1 MVNPVR
7 DRERDRGWGTA
18 EGPGPQLSPSLS
30 PQPRTAPADGFASS
44 DDEAAEEDSGPL
56 HISWLSLSP
65 LCSSKFLGLCS
76 LPGCRFKDVRRNLQK
91 DVGELRNSGIQD
103 IFVLCTRGELSKYR
117 VPNLIDTYQQHGM
130 CVHHHPIPDGNAP
143 DIATCCK
150 ILEELRS
157 CLENNRKTVIH
168 CYGGLGRSC
177 LVAACLL
184 LQLSDTLAP
193 QQVIESLRNLR
204 GSGAIQTIKQYNFLH
219 EFRENL
225 AAHLATTDTVP
236 RSASR

>member
-1 MVNPVR
+1 
-7 DRERDRGWGTA
+7 
-18 EGPGPQLSPSLS
+18 
-30 PQPRTAPADGFASS
+30 PQPGAAATDGFTSS
-44 DDEAAEEDSGPL
+44 DEEPSEEEPSPL

-65 LCSSKFLGLCS
+65 LYSSEVLGLCS

-91 DVGELRNSGIQD
+91 DVGELKNCGIQD
-103 IFVLCTRGELSKYR
+103 IFVLCTSGELFKYR

-130 CVHHHPIPDGNAP
+130 CVHHYPIPDGNTP

-204 GSGAIQTIKQYNFLH
+204 GSGAIQTIKQYNYLH

-225 AAHLATTDTVP
+225 AAHLATQDAVL

>member
-1 MVNPVR
+1 MRYFILKGLKSCSKNSELVQFLFKYCYKSK
-7 DRERDRGWGTA
+7 E
-18 EGPGPQLSPSLS
+18 S
-30 PQPRTAPADGFASS
+30 DGFASS
-44 DDEAAEEDSGPL
+44 DDEGAEEDPSPL

-65 LCSSKFLGLCS
+65 LYSSEFLGLCS
-76 LPGCRFKDVRRNLQK
+76 LPGCRFKDIRRNLQK
-91 DVGELRNSGIQD
+91 DIGELKSCGIQD
-103 IFVLCTRGELSKYR
+103 VFVLCTRGELSKYR

-150 ILEELRS
+150 ILEELRT
-157 CLENNRKTVIH
+157 CLENKQKTMIH

-219 EFRENL
+219 DFRENL
-225 AAHLATTDTVP
+225 AAHLATKDPVL